1 MPLVKH
7 DSLVDD
13 PWVTVAA
20 EDALPLTGHIIVDLD
35 RWQRDRETLITRNA
49 WLGIRLKS
57 DQPASL
63 IAADLAHF
71 ALVALEFPAFKD
83 GRAFSTA
90 RLLRERHGFDGE
102 LRAVGQVLRDQLV
115 FMRRCGFDAFEIAG
129 EGALEG
135 WLKAA
140 AEVSVRYQPDT
151 GGQPWT
157 TTLRHAPRPPARS
170 EPEPITARW
179 GT

>member
-20 EDALPLTGHIIVDLD
+20 EDVLPLTGHIIVDLD

-49 WLGIRLKS
+49 WLDIRLKS

-63 IAADLAHF
+63 IAEDLAHF
-71 ALVALEFPAFKD
+71 TLIALEFPAFKD

-115 FMRRCGFDAFEIAG
+115 FMRRCGFDAFEIDG
-129 EGALEG
+129 TDALES

-140 AEVSVRYQPDT
+140 AEISVRYQP
-151 GGQPWT
+151 GASGQPWT
-157 TTLRHAPRPPARS
+157 TTLRHGSLSETPA
-170 EPEPITARW
+170 EPEPCGGHRAY
-179 GT
+179 